1 MEIRSKTTLHSGKNA
16 DGKAFSC
23 KLELPVFSDEEIERF
38 YTDLEKRI
46 VRRAERDGYSV
57 FSKLCVVYRDDSSFS
72 LYIDIVF
79 CDKRDVAGLY
89 RVCDN
94 RKNGVEIPFP
104 RKIKRR
110 GYDGFC
116 INGNRILAFKNNFEK
131 SAGVRR
137 SDYLSL
143 IEQTVI

>member
-1 MEIRSKTTLHSGKNA
+1 MEISGKTTVYSGKNS

-23 KLELPVFSDEEIERF
+23 KLELPAFFDEEIDLF
-38 YTDLEKRI
+38 YTDLKGRI
-46 VRRAERDGYSV
+46 VKRAERDGHSV
-57 FSKLCVVYRDDSSFS
+57 FSKLCIVYFDDSSFS
-72 LYIDIVF
+72 LYIDVVF
-79 CDKRDVAGLY
+79 CDKRDVVGLY
-89 RVCDN
+89 RICDN

-131 SAGVRR
+131 SVGVRR